1 MRRFV
6 KYCLLFAIPFLV
18 LLGCYIWYDPFKVIW
33 HYDNYYVKGDGGSL
47 NRNYVSTMNYLNKNE
62 QHHYD
67 SFIFGNSRSLCYRI
81 EDWKKY
87 ISQPSSCYHFSES
100 GGSIN
105 GIFYKLRL
113 IDEKG
118 ENIKNA
124 LLVVDYTLLRHLEQD
139 GRPFVMPPVLDHYR
153 NALSFHAEH
162 FAQWMDVRFLYYW
175 TKYKITGKFTPSMGG
190 YLAKGTNYQY
200 YDPETNE
207 EPRLWEDSLIATG
220 NYFTKKR
227 IKGFKGKQKGG
238 MAEEYLNVTEKCD
251 RLRDIRR
258 LFDKHHTD
266 YRIVISPLYDQMKLN
281 TKDLQKLHNIFGPDH
296 VFDFSGVNE
305 WTSDYHNYYEWSHYL
320 PEIADS
326 IMAHVYHCKQQ

>member
-1 MRRFV
+1 
-6 KYCLLFAIPFLV
+6 
-18 LLGCYIWYDPFKVIW
+18 
-33 HYDNYYVKGDGGSL
+33 
-47 NRNYVSTMNYLNKNE
+47 
-62 QHHYD
+62 
-67 SFIFGNSRSLCYRI
+67 
-81 EDWKKY
+81 
-87 ISQPSSCYHFSES
+87 
-100 GGSIN
+100 
-105 GIFYKLRL
+105 
-113 IDEKG
+113 
-118 ENIKNA
+118 
-124 LLVVDYTLLRHLEQD
+124 VDYTLLRHLEQD

-175 TKYKITGKFTPSMGG
+175 TKYKITRKFTPSMGG

-207 EPRLWEDSLIATG
+207 EPRLWEDSLIAIG
-220 NYFTKKR
+220 NYYTQRR

-238 MAEEYLNVTEKCD
+238 MTEEYLNDTEKCD

-305 WTSDYHNYYEWSHYL
+305 WTSDFHNYYEWSHYL

-326 IMAHVYHCKQQ
+326 IMAYVYRGKQ